1 MTRIRAFL
9 LRDEIDTNQISH
21 ENVEGEALRLR
32 NVDLGW
38 SENEKTLYK

>member
-1 MTRIRAFL
+1 MTRIRTFL
-9 LRDEIDTNQISH
+9 LRDEIDKNQINH

-38 SENEKTLYK
+38 SESEKSLYK